1 MTNRKKSRFGY
12 DSKTATLLNIP
23 TGVAGFLASL
33 ASSYFAGRLNSRGL
47 FIIVL
52 LLPGILGGALM
63 AFLPSGNQFKG
74 GKLAGIYMTA
84 IFGPSEY
91 PPMYQAHGVQF

>member
-1 MTNRKKSRFGY
+1 
-12 DSKTATLLNIP
+12 
-23 TGVAGFLASL
+23 
-33 ASSYFAGRLNSRGL
+33 
-47 FIIVL
+47 
-52 LLPGILGGALM
+52 M

-91 PPMYQAHGVQF
+91 TPIYQAQGEQF